1 MSRRAWWGIAA
12 ALGAAGVALAQG
24 APKPYASGDA
34 AAGRAL
40 AQKDCVACHARMFD
54 GDATRMYTRP
64 DHKVRTPAQLMAQV
78 QVCNTQLSLSYF
90 PDDEA
95 NVAAFLDREHYRFAP

>member
-1 MSRRAWWGIAA
+1 MRRLMPLA
-12 ALGAAGVALAQG
+12 ALALVAAGAVYAQS
-24 APKPYASGDA
+24 AAKPYASGDA

-40 AQKDCVACHARMFD
+40 VQKDCVACHAQKFD

-64 DHKVRTPAQLMAQV
+64 DRRVRTPAQLASQV
-78 QVCNTQLSLSYF
+78 QVCNTQLSLAYF

-95 NVAAFLDREHYRFAP
+95 NVAAFLDREYYHFAP